1 MPFNTALSGLQA
13 SSNEL
18 RVIGNN
24 IANASTVGFKESR
37 ANFAD
42 VYANSAFGSSQNAIG
57 AGVSVSSVSQLFS
70 QGQISFTNNNLDLA
84 ISGEGF
90 FVLSQNG
97 DLTYSRAGAFGVDKD
112 GYITNSADQ
121 RLQGLLAD
129 SNGNI
134 TGTQGDLVIS
144 NVNSAPQA
152 TGNIGITVNLDSSD
166 APPSVPFQR
175 GFTPTTPPNPN
186 SFNASSSTTIYD
198 SLGNSYIQ
206 TSYFVKAPVQNT
218 WHMFVGIDG
227 TDVTPTVPTPPAG
240 APPVPYPSGQEPN
253 PFTIVFDENGNY
265 IPNNSAIPPQYYGP
279 GPVNSNP
286 GTLVNAGS
294 LPVLGIN
301 DIRINGIAID
311 PSAVTSADL
320 LSTSDA
326 SSSAIAITS
335 AINDNTNLHGVT
347 ATITGTTLDLGNA
360 TVGALAAGDFSI
372 NGVGITGAPAS
383 EADLMNLINAESL
396 NTGVAA
402 TQPGGAGTP
411 IILTASDGRNIQVQ
425 TDGTTGGADFA
436 NFSLN
441 GGTSLNSVIRG
452 EYSLSAPNNLS
463 ISIDGI
469 QPSVINLNPGPQAGI
484 VQTSSDVITVNGWV
498 PPSSLGTPQV
508 LNIEIGDSTQYGSD
522 FAVQSLSQDGFTTG
536 RLAGIEISQEGNIL
550 ARYSNGES
558 RLLGQ
563 VVLADFGNTQGLT
576 PLGDSAWGET
586 FSSGVA
592 LVGAPGTSSLG
603 LIQSGSLEES
613 NVQLTEQL
621 VSLITSQRNFQANA
635 QTIRTAEAVTQA
647 IINLR

>member
-112 GYITNSADQ
+112 GYITNAADQ

-152 TGNIGITVNLDSSD
+152 TSNIDITVNLDSSQ

-227 TDVTPTVPTPPAG
+227 TDVTPAVPSPPAG

-265 IPNNSAIPPQYYGP
+265 VPNNAAIPAQYYGP
-279 GPVNSNP
+279 GPVNSTP

-301 DIRINGIAID
+301 DVRINGIAID
-311 PSAVTSADL
+311 PAAVTSADL

-335 AINDNTNLHGVT
+335 AINDSTNLHGVT

-383 EADLMNLINAESL
+383 EADLMNLINAEVL

-441 GGTSLNSVIRG
+441 GGTSLNRVIRG

-463 ISIDGI
+463 ISIDGV
-469 QPSVINLNPGPQAGI
+469 QPGVINLNPGPQAGI

-498 PPSSLGTPQV
+498 PPSSLGTAQI

-536 RLAGIEISQEGNIL
+536 RLAGVEISQEGNIL

-563 VVLADFGNTQGLT
+563 VVLADFGNTQGLS